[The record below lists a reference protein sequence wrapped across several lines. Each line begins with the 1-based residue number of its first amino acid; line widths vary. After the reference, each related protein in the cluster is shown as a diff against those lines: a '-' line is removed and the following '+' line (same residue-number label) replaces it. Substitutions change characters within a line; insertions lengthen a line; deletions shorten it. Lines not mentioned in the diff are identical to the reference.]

1 VAFIE
6 STTLSGMAIEFREVS
21 APPLERFSAAAP
33 DGAVIGIIGETGA
46 GQGVLLRLAAGF
58 ERPVAGQVRV
68 TAPARLL
75 GPADPLEL
83 DGALLLLDHALAQRD
98 ALERARA
105 TVAIERLRRAGSTG
119 VLVSNE
125 EELLAQLC
133 DEVWW
138 LDQGRLAGRGD
149 PREVL
154 ARYRRHVA
162 RRLVAWGAGEPAPL
176 APALRRGDG
185 RARILSLETLDE
197 NVRPTQVWH
206 SGRPV
211 SVAVKVRFERAVA
224 DPVVGIMIRT
234 RIGFEVYGTNTE
246 LEGLPLG
253 PCQAGETLR
262 VTFCFPCDLCPREYT
277 LTAASHDPD
286 GVWHDWLEDAVAFT
300 VADERYTAGVANL
313 RARVSVERTN
323 QPETP

>member
-1 VAFIE
+1 
-6 STTLSGMAIEFREVS
+6 MAVEFCKVS
-21 APPLERFSAAAP
+21 LPPLQDFSAAAP
-33 DGAVIGIIGETGA
+33 DGAVVGIIGESGA
-46 GQGVLLRLAAGF
+46 GQGVLLRLAAGL
-58 ERPVAGQVRV
+58 EKPVAGQVRV
-68 TAPARLL
+68 TAPPRLL

-98 ALERARA
+98 APERARA
-105 TVAIERLRRAGSTG
+105 AVAIERLRRAGSTIL
-119 VLVSNE
+119 LVSHE

-138 LDQGRLAGRGD
+138 LDQGRMAGRGD

-154 ARYRRHVA
+154 TRWRRHVA
-162 RRLVAWGAGEPAPL
+162 RRLLAWGAAEPAAL

-197 NVRPTQVWH
+197 NGLPAQVWH

-211 SVAVKVRFERAVA
+211 SVAVTVRFERAVA

-246 LEGLPLG
+246 LEGLRLG
-253 PCQAGETLR
+253 PCQAGETLK
-262 VTFCFPCDLCPREYT
+262 VTFSFPCDLCPREYT

-286 GVWHDWLEDAVAFT
+286 GVWHDWLEDAVAFS
-300 VADERYTAGVANL
+300 VVDERYTAGVANL
-313 RARVSVERTN
+313 RALVSVERAS
-323 QPETP
+323 